1 MRSGSVAGEVRR
13 KPEIKSVRICSRW
26 GSLNTSWQRPGYR
39 RRVLSAEDTASCT
52 ITDPASGQIRSS
64 VPCKTSSGT
73 DSRGRAPG
81 RRCVTASISA
91 PVRALILPRYTKVRP
106 LAPPQQAVVVAS
118 VPAIAVKSLD
128 GDRAIVLVFLDQQAH
143 QGGEGNPLRAT
154 GRLSITAQRVD
165 GRWKI
170 ADTESF

>member
-1 MRSGSVAGEVRR
+1 
-13 KPEIKSVRICSRW
+13 
-26 GSLNTSWQRPGYR
+26 
-39 RRVLSAEDTASCT
+39 
-52 ITDPASGQIRSS
+52 
-64 VPCKTSSGT
+64 
-73 DSRGRAPG
+73 
-81 RRCVTASISA
+81 
-91 PVRALILPRYTKVRP
+91 
-106 LAPPQQAVVVAS
+106 VAS
-118 VPAIAVKSLD
+118 VPAVAVKSLD